1 MCNIYIFTHTFTKK
15 IVLQG
20 MLIILMIAMIMVMT
34 VIITIENNSNNN
46 KNNNISYLL
55 CENKML
61 CRWASVI

>member
-1 MCNIYIFTHTFTKK
+1 
-15 IVLQG
+15 
-20 MLIILMIAMIMVMT
+20 MLIILMIVMIMVMT

-61 CRWASVI
+61 CRCNINEILCILKKKKT